1 METVLSWP
9 PEKIGMEYEDMC
21 GIIATSF
28 GLVII
33 SALSLQIIEG
43 RGVDPAEHTHFL
55 DWLFEIVSAY
65 GTVGLST
72 GVTAGLKEASKL
84 VLVGTMFAGRV
95 GPLGLVLSLFGR
107 EDIQRF
113 KFPEENVMIG

>member
-9 PEKIGMEYEDMC
+9 PEKIGMEYEDTR

-33 SALSLQIIEG
+33 SALLLQIIEG

-55 DWLFEIVSAY
+55 DWLFEVVSAY
-65 GTVGLST
+65 GTVGLK
-72 GVTAGLKEASKL
+72 GVSKL

-113 KFPEENVMIG
+113 KYPEENVMIG